1 MNSIIYIE
9 KQFLKINSM
18 NKKLQLIALAVL
30 MLGAC
35 KNGVQKSDA
44 FGNFEAVETI
54 VSSEAA
60 GKLLAM
66 EVKQGDK
73 IATGQSIAVIDT
85 TELLL
90 KKQQTM
96 AQLTA
101 SETKKLNVTAQI
113 DVLKEQKKNVETTQQ
128 RISKMF
134 NDKAAT
140 QQQMDDISGQ
150 VNVLDKQISSTNT
163 QFQLIGSEMEV
174 IKRQIDLLVEQ
185 LTKCRIKSPISGTIL
200 ETYLETGELVTPGKP
215 ILKMADLSSLEL
227 KVYVSGAQLPQ
238 VKLGN
243 QVKVL
248 IDSGVKDMQNLT
260 GKINWISSE
269 AEFTPKIIQTKE
281 ERVKLMYAVKV
292 MVANDGSLKIGMPGE
307 VVF

>member
-1 MNSIIYIE
+1 M
-9 KQFLKINSM
+9 
-18 NKKLQLIALAVL
+18 KKLQIIVLALLAI
-30 MLGAC
+30 GAC
-35 KNGVQKSDA
+35 KNGEKKSDA
-44 FGNFEAVETI
+44 YGNFEAVETI

-73 IATGQSIAVIDT
+73 IETGQLIAVIDT

-90 KKQQTM
+90 KKQQTL
-96 AQLTA
+96 AQLSA
-101 SETKKLNVTAQI
+101 SETKKQNVTAQI
-113 DVLKEQKKNVETTQQ
+113 NVLKEQKKNVETTQQ
-128 RISKMF
+128 RIAKMF
-134 NDKAAT
+134 ADNAAT
-140 QQQMDDISGQ
+140 RQQMDDVNGQ
-150 VNVLDKQISSTNT
+150 VNVLDKQISGTNT

-174 IKRQIDLLVEQ
+174 IKRQMDLLDEQ
-185 LTKCRIKSPISGTIL
+185 LTKCRIKSPISGTVL
-200 ETYLETGELVTPGKP
+200 ETYLETGELATPGKP
-215 ILKMADLSSLEL
+215 ILKMADLSNLEL

-243 QVKVL
+243 EVKVL
-248 IDSGVKDMQNLT
+248 IDSGEKEMQSFS
-260 GKINWISSE
+260 GKISWISSE

-292 MVANDGSLKIGMPGE
+292 VVANNGALKIGMPGE

>member
-1 MNSIIYIE
+1 M
-9 KQFLKINSM
+9 
-18 NKKLQLIALAVL
+18 KKLQIIALSVL

-35 KNGVQKSDA
+35 RNGVQKSDA
-44 FGNFEAVETI
+44 YGNFEAVETI

-66 EVKQGDK
+66 KVKQGDK
-73 IATGQSIAVIDT
+73 IETGQSIALIDT
-85 TELLL
+85 TELIL
-90 KKQQTM
+90 KKQQTL
-96 AQLTA
+96 AQLSA
-101 SETKKLNVTAQI
+101 SEIKKQNVTAQI
-113 DVLKEQKKNVETTQQ
+113 NVLKEQKKNVETTQQ

-134 NDKAAT
+134 SDKAAT
-140 QQQMDDISGQ
+140 QQQMDDVNGQ
-150 VNVLDKQISSTNT
+150 VNVLDKQISGTNT

-174 IKRQIDLLVEQ
+174 IKRQMDLLDEQ
-185 LTKCRIKSPISGTIL
+185 LTKYRIKSPISGTVL

-215 ILKMADLSSLEL
+215 ILKMADLSNLEL
-227 KVYVSGAQLPQ
+227 KVYVSGAQLSQ

-243 QVKVL
+243 EVKVF
-248 IDSGVKDMQNLT
+248 IDSGVKEMRNLT
-260 GKINWISSE
+260 GKISWISSE

-292 MVANDGSLKIGMPGE
+292 VVANNGALKIGMPGE